1 MDNFT
6 VLRDMKPEELQELLN
21 IYRAKNEGLTL
32 GGQLHQPVMVNT
44 MEESLLASLPNTSG
58 QIDPM
63 TGLRSFEEDDN
74 GNGYDESKDSDR
86 LGGDTHD
93 TPPSDGMSEI
103 ERHHQEYL
111 KSLERGGN
119 DDNNNQPPPPPPKYK
134 DKIGRAHV

>member
-1 MDNFT
+1 MDNFL

-32 GGQLHQPVMVNT
+32 GGQLHKPVMVNT

-74 GNGYDESKDSDR
+74 GNGYDGDGDGASDA
-86 LGGDTHD
+86 DAD
-93 TPPSDGMSEI
+93 DVDDDGSANSTSSE
-103 ERHHQEYL
+103 
-111 KSLERGGN
+111 
-119 DDNNNQPPPPPPKYK
+119 
-134 DKIGRAHV
+134 

>member
-21 IYRAKNEGLTL
+21 IYRAKNEGLTM
-32 GGQLHQPVMVNT
+32 GGQLHKPVMVNT

-63 TGLRSFEEDDN
+63 TGLRSFFWDDDDDDDD

-93 TPPSDGMSEI
+93 TPPDDGLSEI
-103 ERHHQEYL
+103 ERHHREYL
-111 KSLERGGN
+111 KSLESNRDN
-119 DDNNNQPPPPPPKYK
+119 DNN
-134 DKIGRAHV
+134 H

>member
-32 GGQLHQPVMVNT
+32 GGQLHKPVMVNT

-63 TGLRSFEEDDN
+63 TGLRSFN
-74 GNGYDESKDSDR
+74 VTGSGQTAGSYS
-86 LGGDTHD
+86 T
-93 TPPSDGMSEI
+93 
-103 ERHHQEYL
+103 
-111 KSLERGGN
+111 
-119 DDNNNQPPPPPPKYK
+119 
-134 DKIGRAHV
+134 